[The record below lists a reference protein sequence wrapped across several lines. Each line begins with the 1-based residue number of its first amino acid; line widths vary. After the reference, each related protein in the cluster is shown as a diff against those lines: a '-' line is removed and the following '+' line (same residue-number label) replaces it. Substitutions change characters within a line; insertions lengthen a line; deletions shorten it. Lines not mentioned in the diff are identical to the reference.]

1 MSLILCLS
9 GISMGPYCRKSLA
22 KRGDGDWK
30 KYKKGTWPYRGG
42 SIEGGGSN
50 LLPTMLEL
58 YYVCQQ
64 NKCLH
69 ILVISSSSNFV
80 IEKPI

>member
-42 SIEGGGSN
+42 VYRRRGFKPSAHYARA
-50 LLPTMLEL
+50 LL
-58 YYVCQQ
+58 
-64 NKCLH
+64 CL
-69 ILVISSSSNFV
+69 SA
-80 IEKPI
+80 K